1 MKRAFWVVGALLAIF
16 AFWRASKVLHAKN
29 MDWQQTRF
37 YAEDNKRL
45 QDNDPKRVVF
55 FGDSITYRWG
65 ATSFFTDKPYID
77 RGIPEQTTSQML
89 LRFRQDVIDLH
100 PKAVV
105 ILAGT
110 NDVIG
115 FNDPFATKTA
125 ESNIETMAELARM
138 HGIRVILCSLLPANH
153 RNRIR
158 NLNFTVAEQELNSW
172 LRNYSSSQGL
182 TYVDYYSAMDD
193 GTGKMKDGISV
204 DGVHPSESGYR
215 IMEPLA
221 QAAIDKNQ

>member
-1 MKRAFWVVGALLAIF
+1 MKRAFWVVGLLLIVF
-16 AFWRASKVLHAKN
+16 GCWRLSKLLHVKN

-45 QDNDPKRVVF
+45 QDNDPRRVVF
-55 FGDSITYRWG
+55 FGDSITYHWG
-65 ATSFFTDKPYID
+65 TTSFFAGKPYID

-89 LRFRQDVIDLH
+89 LRFRQDVINLH

-115 FNDPFATKTA
+115 FNNPFETKIA
-125 ESNIETMAELARM
+125 ESNIETMVELARA
-138 HGIRVILCSLLPANH
+138 HGIRVILCSLPPANH

-158 NLNFTVAEQELNSW
+158 NLNFTEAVKDLNLW

-182 TYVDYYSAMDD
+182 TYIDYYSAMDD

-204 DGVHPSESGYR
+204 DGVHPSEAGYK
-215 IMEPLA
+215 IMEPLT
-221 QAAIDKNQ
+221 QAAINVKQ